1 MTEIKSILF
10 IILFIISKPLMAQT
24 NYYKMP
30 DGKILSEDIFNK
42 QKTDMVET
50 GNIKVDVEN
59 IIRRNDSIIKDV
71 KLTFLDPFEKHK
83 KKIGTKF
90 EIQKFKNKEGLN
102 YNENYLDG
110 KFTLINFWATSC
122 GPCVKEFPD
131 LNRIKKQFKNS
142 VNFVAITF
150 DDTSKVENFLKKH
163 KFDFE
168 QITDSRIQLDALKIN
183 AIPMSLILDKKGE
196 ILKVYGGLIT
206 DNEKEVIETLKKS
219 L

>member
-1 MTEIKSILF
+1 MTQIKSILL
-10 IILFIISKPLMAQT
+10 ILLFIISNPLLAQT

-42 QKTDMVET
+42 QRTDMIET
-50 GNIKVDVEN
+50 GNVKVDVETG
-59 IIRRNDSIIKDV
+59 ITRNDSIIKDV
-71 KLTFLDPFEKHK
+71 KLTFLDPFEKHRE
-83 KKIGTKF
+83 KIGTKF
-90 EIQKFKNKEGLN
+90 EIQKFKNKDGLN
-102 YNENYLDG
+102 YSEDYLNG
-110 KFTLINFWATSC
+110 KPTLINFWATSC

-142 VNFVAITF
+142 VNFVAISF
-150 DDTSKVENFLKKH
+150 DNSSKVENFLKKH

-168 QITDSRIQLDALKIN
+168 QITDSGIQLDSLKIN
-183 AIPMSLILDKKGE
+183 AIPMSLLLDKNGK